1 MAEEIIEQGTE
12 QEPNYIEQ
20 IEQLRANSVSKEK
33 YNKLVAEHNKAMNA
47 LINGGQLEQKPVEKR
62 SAEEVRKELFNGD
75 NLSNLR
81 YAELALELRDAVIAE
96 GGIDPFVPQG
106 KKIKATRED
115 YESAEMVAD
124 GLRRCIEYADGDS
137 EVFTNELQR
146 ITDDVVINRRGY
158 R

>member
-12 QEPNYIEQ
+12 QEPDYIEQ

-62 SAEEVRKELFNGD
+62 SAEEVRKELFNGEQH
-75 NLSNLR
+75 SNLH

>member
-1 MAEEIIEQGTE
+1 MAEEILDQGTP
-12 QEPNYIEQ
+12 QEPDYIEQ
-20 IEQLRANSVSKEK
+20 IEQLRANSVSKAEYDRLK
-33 YNKLVAEHNKAMNA
+33 AEHNRAMNA
-47 LINGGQLEQKPVEKR
+47 LINGGQLEQKPIEKR
-62 SAEEVRKELFNGD
+62 SAEEVRKELFGGEQ
-75 NLSNLR
+75 LSNLR

-124 GLRRCIEYADGDS
+124 GLRRCIEYADGNS
-137 EVFTNELQR
+137 EIFTSELQR